1 MRQLG
6 SETATTDEDTEKGTE
21 EKAGGPHAEADLGC
35 RPDAAGQP
43 SEGLCRGRRRQG
55 PARWPCGF
63 CRGASTG
70 RLPAPRSWA
79 GGPGEG
85 GFAQRTATPTPSSP
99 PTIRAPEEGGGI
111 ARGPR
116 KAGPQGALRFLL
128 RVLQGEPF
136 HLLSWKNGE
145 EGREDPENNCVQ
157 IRREKERKA
166 PHEVRR
172 R

>member
-1 MRQLG
+1 MRG
-6 SETATTDEDTEKGTE
+6 APG
-21 EKAGGPHAEADLGC
+21 
-35 RPDAAGQP
+35 
-43 SEGLCRGRRRQG
+43 RQG
-55 PARWPCGF
+55 PR
-63 CRGASTG
+63 
-70 RLPAPRSWA
+70 
-79 GGPGEG
+79 
-85 GFAQRTATPTPSSP
+85 
-99 PTIRAPEEGGGI
+99 
-111 ARGPR
+111 
-116 KAGPQGALRFLL
+116 GALRFLL